1 MPAAAERASAGR
13 LRLYG
18 DHGSGSAAIE
28 VALARCGLAYE
39 VRRAA
44 TWRHEGPAQQAALAE
59 LTRANPLHQVPT
71 LVLADGSVLTES
83 VAILVHLGLT
93 HPRSGLLPRDAARRA
108 QALRGLVFIAANCYA
123 AIGLVDHPERWIATQ
138 AGAARLREGARR
150 RLHAMWSVFADTVP
164 PPARAGAFLLNARR
178 PGALDLLAAV
188 VSRWSGGRAHLAR
201 ERPALHALLE
211 RVDAHPDVAPV
222 FARHWPVR
230 SGF

>member
-1 MPAAAERASAGR
+1 MH
-13 LRLYG
+13 RLYG

-28 VALARCGLAYE
+28 VALARCGLAFE
-39 VRRAA
+39 LRRAA

-71 LVLADGSVLTES
+71 LVLPDGSVLTES
-83 VAILVHLGLT
+83 AAILIHLGLA
-93 HPRSGLLPRDAARRA
+93 HARSGLLPREPARRA
-108 QALRGLVFIAANCYA
+108 QALRGLVFIAANCYP
-123 AIGLVDHPERWIATQ
+123 AIGLIDHPERWIDSATGQ
-138 AGAARLREGARR
+138 ARLRQGARR
-150 RLHAMWSVFADTVP
+150 RLHRLWEVFADNLH
-164 PPARAGAFLLNARR
+164 PAPAATGFLLRARR

-211 RVDAHPDVAPV
+211 RVEAQPDVAPV